1 MPEAQDEA
9 KNTRGTARA
18 DGCGVGTI
26 PKHPAPK
33 SNAIAP
39 KKVIRQTPKQ
49 SNQTENQTGH
59 FFARKSEHGTRSL
72 RRRGELRGLTV
83 GGHGVVAGGVGDL
96 GSTVS
101 TYTTQGIVMVSG
113 DIKGGKIRENRSC
126 TIKAQKDALRAGVK
140 RCARGDSNP
149 PSPPAPRAP
158 LAAEATSKTPT
169 RKHAQRARNRLE
181 SGAARRPEIGVVAGL
196 VRGSCVRAPRAPAFP
211 VGARHRPARA
221 AEQRGRAQTGAEKP
235 AAPQTAKK
243 SASGVWRRAG
253 LARERAR

>member
-1 MPEAQDEA
+1 MQDEA

-18 DGCGVGTI
+18 AGRVYDTFT
-26 PKHPAPK
+26 KHPAPK

-39 KKVIRQTPKQ
+39 KMVVSRMPKQ
-49 SNQTENQTGH
+49 SKQTEKKNGH
-59 FFARKSEHGTRSL
+59 FWARKSECGTNGFKE
-72 RRRGELRGLTV
+72 RGELRGLTL

-101 TYTTQGIVMVSG
+101 TYTTQAIVMVSG
-113 DIKGGKIRENRSC
+113 DIKGGKIRENLIC
-126 TIKAQKDALRAGVK
+126 KIKAQKDALRAGVK
-140 RCARGDSNP
+140 RWARGDSAP

-158 LAAEATSKTPT
+158 LAAEATSKTAT
-169 RKHAQRARNRLE
+169 RKHAQPARDRLE
-181 SGAARRPEIGVVAGL
+181 TGAARRPEPGVVAGL
-196 VRGSCVRAPRAPAFP
+196 ARGSCVRAPRAPAFA

-221 AEQRGRAQTGAEKP
+221 AEQRGRAKIGAEKP

-253 LARERAR
+253 LGRERAR